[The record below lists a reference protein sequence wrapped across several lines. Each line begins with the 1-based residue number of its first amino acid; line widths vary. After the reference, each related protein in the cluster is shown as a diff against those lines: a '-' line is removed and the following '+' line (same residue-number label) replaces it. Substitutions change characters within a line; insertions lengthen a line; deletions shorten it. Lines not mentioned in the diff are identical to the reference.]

1 MCYEDTSMTT
11 SNEQF
16 AKLSANGLEAAFR
29 VAQITL
35 DSAERFAKLSLELSK
50 QTLEENVKLARELS
64 EVKDPQEALNRVNK
78 LTAQGLEQAVANSR
92 NVYDIV
98 SQTQSEL
105 GKVAETN
112 FSDLNKLLISNVESL
127 GKNAPAG
134 SEAAI
139 NAFKS
144 GLAASAAA
152 FSTLSKTGQQVAE
165 FADSSV
171 KAATSATADAVKAAA
186 KRTA

>member
-1 MCYEDTSMTT
+1 MTT

-16 AKLSANGLEAAFR
+16 AKLSANGFEAAFR

-50 QTLEENVKLARELS
+50 QTLEENVKLARELGS
-64 EVKDPQEALNRVNK
+64 VKDPQEALSRVNK
-78 LTAQGLEQAVANSR
+78 LAAQNLEQAVANSR

-98 SQTQSEL
+98 SQTQTEL
-105 GKVAETN
+105 SKVAESN
-112 FSDLNKLLISNVESL
+112 IADLNKTLIGNVETL
-127 GKNAPAG
+127 TKNAPAG
-134 SEAAI
+134 SEAAV
-139 NAFKS
+139 NALKS

-152 FSTLSKTGQQVAE
+152 FSTLSKAGQQVAE

-186 KRTA
+186 KRTGPAA

>member
-1 MCYEDTSMTT
+1 MTT

-50 QTLEENVKLARELS
+50 QTLEENVKLARELGD
-64 EVKDPQEALNRVNK
+64 VKDPQEALNRVNK

-105 GKVAETN
+105 GKLAETN
-112 FSDLNKLLISNVESL
+112 LNDLNKLLISNVESL
-127 GKNAPAG
+127 SKNAPAG
-134 SEAAI
+134 SEVAI

>member
-1 MCYEDTSMTT
+1 MTT

-105 GKVAETN
+105 AKRSFLDKNSVSIFRN
-112 FSDLNKLLISNVESL
+112 NSL
-127 GKNAPAG
+127 TASPPIPHLKFGPN
-134 SEAAI
+134 SV
-139 NAFKS
+139 NAF
-144 GLAASAAA
+144 
-152 FSTLSKTGQQVAE
+152 
-165 FADSSV
+165 
-171 KAATSATADAVKAAA
+171 
-186 KRTA
+186 